1 MALVASKVSMSVAIA
16 RAFAAAFAAIPAV
29 VVPVLGGLLL
39 SCALLGCEDRANPT
53 PSPAPA
59 NTTPAQP
66 VPSQPEPAKPD
77 ATKPEPAKP
86 EPAKPEPAN
95 PEQAKPDPAKPA
107 QAEPAPAQ
115 PDPNIVVNKGLPTTD
130 ATIGG
135 KKFKLEVA
143 ATPETRTIGMMGR
156 TSIPDGTGLLFV
168 FPPSMFGVQSFWMN
182 NCLTDMDIL
191 YLDNSGRILTIHTM
205 TKPEPKKP
213 EQSQAAYENSLKRYS
228 SRYPCGLAIEIAPGE
243 AKKLGL
249 KEGDLVKLDIPALKK
264 MAK

>member
-1 MALVASKVSMSVAIA
+1 MAVFAEQKNVSGADVHALASVRSRLA
-16 RAFAAAFAAIPAV
+16 RVLTLACALSIV
-29 VVPVLGGLLL
+29 MMISLGG
-39 SCALLGCEDRANPT
+39 CDDRANPT
-53 PSPAPA
+53 PAPAPTKA
-59 NTTPAQP
+59 EPSKTEPSKPEPSKPEPSKSEPSKPEPAKTE
-66 VPSQPEPAKPD
+66 PSQPEPS
-77 ATKPEPAKP
+77 KPEPAKP
-86 EPAKPEPAN
+86 A
-95 PEQAKPDPAKPA
+95 QPA
-107 QAEPAPAQ
+107 QA
-115 PDPNIVVNKGLPTTD
+115 DPNIVVNKNLPTTD

-143 ATPETRTIGMMGR
+143 ATPETRMIGMMGR
-156 TSIPDGTGLLFV
+156 TSIADGTGLLFV

-191 YLDNSGRILTIHTM
+191 YLDNSGRILTMHTM

-213 EQSQAAYENSLKRYS
+213 EQSQAAYEASLKRYS

-249 KEGDLVKLDIPALKK
+249 KEGDLVKLDVPALKK